1 LGGLLAGSA
10 GAGDATFPALT
21 RLLADHEGQ
30 VRVKPSSN
38 RATASQTVLGIG
50 TGLLL
55 APLYRR
61 QVADLRQITRGGL
74 ASPDSVRFSGTSSD
88 FVADTV

>member
-38 RATASQTVLGIG
+38 RATASQTVSDMS
-50 TGLLL
+50 TKF
-55 APLYRR
+55 
-61 QVADLRQITRGGL
+61 VRGGAAAL
-74 ASPDSVRFSGTSSD
+74 LSG
-88 FVADTV
+88 